1 MAFLLSAVLT
11 PAARRLSFIVGAVD
25 IPRDGR
31 RMHKNPTAR
40 MGGIAI
46 AVAFALSCVLV
57 FTQNGV
63 FPRECAVIITGGMMI
78 CALGIADDIK
88 ALNPFVKL
96 AGQVSVAVFTAVCG
110 IKTEF
115 VGLPHGILNL
125 GFFSIPVTVLW
136 IAGVINAFNIIDG
149 IDGLAGG
156 ISALSSAALAAL
168 CASAGN
174 YVCAVLCFCLF
185 GASLGFLPYNCNP
198 ASVFMG
204 DTGSMFLGYVLACA
218 SVTGLTKSRMLV
230 SIAVP
235 ALIFAVPVFDTA
247 FAMVRRALKR
257 ENIFSPD
264 RGHIHHRLVLYAGYS
279 QKKAAVTLYLVTAVY
294 CIAAAVMNI
303 SMVYG
308 ALIALLATAY
318 MAMIFII
325 SGKGKSA

>member
-1 MAFLLSAVLT
+1 M
-11 PAARRLSFIVGAVD
+11 VGAVD

-31 RMHKNPTAR
+31 RMHKKPTAR

-46 AVAFALSCVLV
+46 AIAFAASCVLI
-57 FTQNGV
+57 FTQNGA
-63 FPRECAVIITGGMMI
+63 FPRECAVIITGGAMI
-78 CALGIADDIK
+78 CALGTADDIK
-88 ALNPFVKL
+88 ALKPFAKL
-96 AGQVSVAVFTAVCG
+96 AGQIAVAAFTAFCG

-115 VGLPHGILNL
+115 IGLPGGMVNMGI
-125 GFFSIPVTVLW
+125 FSVPVTVLW
-136 IAGVINAFNIIDG
+136 ITGVINAFNIIDG

-174 YVCAVLCFCLF
+174 YVCAVICFCLF

-247 FAMVRRALKR
+247 FAMLRRAVKR

-264 RGHIHHRLVLYAGYS
+264 KGHIHHRLVLYAGYS

-303 SMVYG
+303 SMICG
-308 ALIALLATAY
+308 TAIALLATVY
-318 MAMIFII
+318 MAMIFTV
-325 SGKGKSA
+325 SGKISR